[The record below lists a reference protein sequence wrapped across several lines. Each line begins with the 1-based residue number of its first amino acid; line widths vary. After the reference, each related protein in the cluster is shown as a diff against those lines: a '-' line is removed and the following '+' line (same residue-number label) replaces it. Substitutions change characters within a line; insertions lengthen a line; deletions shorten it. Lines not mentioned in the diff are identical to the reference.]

1 MLNDTNTPNNT
12 PNGGDLEL
20 SWSEDAPK
28 GGKIVLNRILKDGA
42 NVPLFFAQTLVSS
55 LRDQGYNDTTS
66 ALCEHV
72 DNSVQAGASEI
83 RIYFKQMG
91 KPGAYK
97 TDVAVLDNG
106 QGMAPNVLKV
116 AMAFGG
122 SMNFNNRS
130 GIGRFGMGMKTA
142 ALSMSP
148 LVEFY
153 SWQEPKAIYNIA
165 LDVEAIGR
173 ERTNNVMLP
182 DPELLDK
189 LPDDVADIIQKPM
202 SVPRDRS
209 QQTLLVDTN
218 GDLCEVLG
226 HSGTVIYM
234 PNCDRLSFAK
244 ANTLVDHATKEMARV
259 YRRAIGEGL
268 RLFINNR
275 QVTAFDPT
283 YSMASARHR
292 QYLEEVGTKD
302 SKLITAKLLDIPIH
316 DSKDSET
323 AQVKISLYK
332 LPIEDWHHLPQKT
345 LRNDLHIFNGQT
357 VSILRNGRELF
368 ADRMAELTTRHSITH
383 WFRVQID
390 FPGELDEA
398 FGVAAN
404 KQGVRLKGYVKDVI
418 KEGIGEDI
426 STVINE
432 IRRFQSEQRISAK
445 AAKPSTSESKATSAD
460 PHQARTLS
468 LTLEEEEQIEGNLR
482 TLAVSLKRP
491 NETDDEAF
499 ERVKASRYIIQ
510 YVHDEYWPFYRAERR
525 YGRVILSINTAHPFY
540 SELYDPL
547 RKLDVLDIT
556 GDEENNS
563 AKHVRDQT
571 GPLVALE
578 LMLVSLAR
586 TQAGLSLENED
597 ALLTLETLQRE
608 WSESLR
614 IQLTA

>member
-1 MLNDTNTPNNT
+1 MLNDTDTPNV
-12 PNGGDLEL
+12 GDIEL
-20 SWSEDAPK
+20 SWADDAPK
-28 GGKIVLNRILKDGA
+28 GGKTVLNRILKDGA

-72 DNSVQAGASEI
+72 DNSVQAGASEV
-83 RIYFKQMG
+83 RIYFRQTG

-97 TDVAVLDNG
+97 TDIAVLDNG

-173 ERTNNVMLP
+173 ERTNNVLLP
-182 DPELLDK
+182 DPELLDE

-209 QQTLLVDTN
+209 QQTLLADAKD
-218 GDLCEVLG
+218 DLREVLG
-226 HSGTVIYM
+226 RSGTVIYM

-268 RLFINNR
+268 RLFVNNR

-283 YSMASARHR
+283 YSMPSARHR
-292 QYLEEVGTKD
+292 QYLDEVETKD
-302 SKLITAKLLDIPIH
+302 SKLVTAKFVDVPIH

-332 LPIEDWHHLPQKT
+332 LPIEEWYHLPQKT

-404 KQGVRLKGYVKDVI
+404 KQGVRPKGYVKDAI
-418 KEGIGEDI
+418 KKGIGEDI

-432 IRRFQSEQRISAK
+432 IRRFQSEQRVNAE

-468 LTLEEEEQIEGNLR
+468 LTLEEKEQIEENLR

-499 ERVKASRYIIQ
+499 ERVKASQYIIQ

-547 RKLDVLDIT
+547 RKIDALDNTDD
-556 GDEENNS
+556 GENNG
-563 AKHVRDQT
+563 AKHVREQI
-571 GPLVALE
+571 GSLVALE
-578 LMLVSLAR
+578 LMLLSLAR

-597 ALLTLETLQRE
+597 AHRTLETLQRE

>member
-1 MLNDTNTPNNT
+1 MLNDTDAPNV
-12 PNGGDLEL
+12 GDLDL
-20 SWSEDAPK
+20 SWADDAPK
-28 GGKIVLNRILKDGA
+28 GGKTVLNRILKDGA

-72 DNSVQAGASEI
+72 DNSVQAGASEV
-83 RIYFKQMG
+83 RIYFRQTG

-173 ERTNNVMLP
+173 ERTNNVVLP
-182 DPELLDK
+182 DPELLDE

-209 QQTLLVDTN
+209 QQTLLADAKD
-218 GDLCEVLG
+218 DLREVLG
-226 HSGTVIYM
+226 RSGTVIYM

-259 YRRAIGEGL
+259 YRRAIGGGL
-268 RLFINNR
+268 RLFVNNR

-283 YSMASARHR
+283 YSMPSARHR
-292 QYLEEVGTKD
+292 QYLDEVETKD
-302 SKLITAKLLDIPIH
+302 SKLVTAKFVDIPIH

-332 LPIEDWHHLPQKT
+332 LPIEEWYHLPPKT

-404 KQGVRLKGYVKDVI
+404 KQGVRPKGYVKDAI
-418 KEGIGEDI
+418 KKGIGEDI

-432 IRRFQSEQRISAK
+432 IRRFQSEQRINAE

-468 LTLEEEEQIEGNLR
+468 LTLEEEEQIEENLR
-482 TLAVSLKRP
+482 TLAVSLRRP
-491 NETDDEAF
+491 NETDEEAF

-547 RKLDVLDIT
+547 RKLDALGTTD
-556 GDEENNS
+556 DEENNG
-563 AKHVRDQT
+563 AKHVREQT
-571 GPLVALE
+571 GPVVALE
-578 LMLVSLAR
+578 LMLLSLAR

-597 ALLTLETLQRE
+597 AHRTLETLQRE